1 MSLKCKSRNEN
12 AYIAR
17 KPEFRLGCR
26 FLLLKNRQ
34 LLLSDFS
41 FYRIEREEM
50 SKLQWKNLTL
60 NGMRV
65 SFTAE
70 EANCYVNCVYFT
82 QHFFDENLP
91 FI

>member
-12 AYIAR
+12 AYTVR
-17 KPEFRLGCR
+17 KKEFRLGCR

-41 FYRIEREEM
+41 FYRIEREEK
-50 SKLQWKNLTL
+50 SKLQWKNLNL
-60 NGMRV
+60 NGMSV

-82 QHFFDENLP
+82 FFDENLP

>member
-1 MSLKCKSRNEN
+1 
-12 AYIAR
+12 
-17 KPEFRLGCR
+17 
-26 FLLLKNRQ
+26 
-34 LLLSDFS
+34 
-41 FYRIEREEM
+41 M

>member
-1 MSLKCKSRNEN
+1 MFGFFFNICLLLNGLKCKSRNEN

-17 KPEFRLGCR
+17 KTEFRLCCR

-50 SKLQWKNLTL
+50 SKL
-60 NGMRV
+60 
-65 SFTAE
+65 
-70 EANCYVNCVYFT
+70 
-82 QHFFDENLP
+82 
-91 FI
+91 

>member
-1 MSLKCKSRNEN
+1 M
-12 AYIAR
+12 AR

-50 SKLQWKNLTL
+50 SKLQWKNLNL